1 MQGST
6 RFTVVSILAYGKQ
19 RGLFLTSC
27 VSQSECLLSTEWLV
41 MVSQLVNGIPDTD
54 HADSMLCM
62 SSLLVNGIP
71 DTDHADSMLCMS
83 SYVWWGLEI
92 WLKVGDRSELL
103 DVRLDF

>member
-62 SSLLVNGIP
+62 SS
-71 DTDHADSMLCMS
+71 
-83 SYVWWGLEI
+83 YVWWGLEI